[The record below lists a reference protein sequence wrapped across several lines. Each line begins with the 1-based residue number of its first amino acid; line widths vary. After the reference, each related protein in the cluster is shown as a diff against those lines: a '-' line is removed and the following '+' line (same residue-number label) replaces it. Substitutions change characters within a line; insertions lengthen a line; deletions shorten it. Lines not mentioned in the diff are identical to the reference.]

1 MNATPG
7 MLDAVILGGGVAGL
21 WTLRR
26 LLAEGRSAVLLTTAD
41 LGAGQ
46 TVASQGIIHGGIKYA
61 LGGAATAASRAIAG
75 MPDRWRACLAGRPGP
90 LDPDLS
96 GAAVLAREQHLWTTP
111 GLVSRVAAAAA
122 SKAIRTP
129 VQRLDAGERPGAFE
143 RAPAGVD
150 VYRVA
155 EPVLDAA
162 SLVRALAGPAMDRIG
177 RVASVES
184 IERIG
189 VETVRTGVRLHD
201 GRAAVL
207 SSRAVV
213 LCAGSGNGPLA
224 GLAGARASDLMQTRP
239 LHMALARGAELA
251 PLFGHC
257 LGASTTPRLTVTS
270 WADAAGRVVWYLGG
284 ALAERGVGL
293 DAAAQRAAARAEL
306 NACVPWAVRGG
317 VELATLRI
325 DRAEGL
331 RADGS
336 RPDEPVVTP
345 LVDGRVLAAW
355 PTKLALAP
363 LLAERVSAALPAGA
377 GDGGAAPPALQRP
390 GVAPLPFDAPGLEW
404 AP

>member
-26 LLAEGRSAVLLTTAD
+26 LLAEGRSAALLTTTD

-61 LGGAATAASRAIAG
+61 LGGAATAASRAIAA

-90 LDPDLS
+90 MDPDLS
-96 GAAVLAREQHLWTTP
+96 AASVLADEQHLWTTP

-122 SKAIRTP
+122 SRAIRTP
-129 VQRLDAGERPGAFE
+129 VERLGAEEMRGAFE
-143 RAPAGVD
+143 RAPAGVA

-177 RVASVES
+177 KVRSVEA
-184 IERIG
+184 IEPMG
-189 VETVRTGVRLHD
+189 AGAVRVDVRRGD
-201 GRAAVL
+201 GARAEL
-207 SSRAVV
+207 QSRAVV
-213 LCAGSGNGPLA
+213 LCAGGGNGPLVE
-224 GLAGARASDLMQTRP
+224 LAGGRASDLMQQRP
-239 LHMALARGAELA
+239 LHMVLARGAELP

-284 ALAERGVGL
+284 GLAERGVGL
-293 DAAAQRAAARAEL
+293 EAAGQRAAARAEL
-306 NACVPWAVRGG
+306 NACVPWAVRGA

-345 LVDGRVLAAW
+345 LMGGRVLAAW

-363 LLAERVSAALPAGA
+363 LLAERVSAALPAGSA
-377 GDGGAAPPALQRP
+377 GAEAFDLERP

-404 AP
+404 AA